1 MRIIN
6 NKLKLPILI
15 VGSLAISSLCYA
27 ATPGTT
33 SPDSAQTLSE
43 RDANLSPVPWSP
55 NELGRIIKADDLHIA
70 PFREDGKT
78 YGTPTWIWCV
88 EVDGNLY
95 VRAYHGQRSSWY
107 QAALREKAGKIVAA
121 GMTKEVRFEPVQGD
135 INMQID
141 SAYKQKYHGSG
152 YLNHMITG
160 GSRNATIR
168 IVPLKTSSAS

>member
-1 MRIIN
+1 MKTIKN
-6 NKLKLPILI
+6 TFKLPILI

-27 ATPGTT
+27 ATSVTT
-33 SPDSAQTLSE
+33 SPDSVQTLSE
-43 RDANLSPVPWSP
+43 RDANLSSVQWSP
-55 NELGRIIKADDLHIA
+55 NELSQIIKADDLHIA

-95 VRAYHGQRSSWY
+95 VRAYNGQRSSWY

-135 INMQID
+135 INTQID
-141 SAYKQKYHGSG
+141 NAYKQKYQGSA

-160 GSRNATIR
+160 GSRNATIK
-168 IVPLKTSSAS
+168 IVSLKTNSSS

>member
-1 MRIIN
+1 MRLIHKSF
-6 NKLKLPILI
+6 KLSILFL
-15 VGSLAISSLCYA
+15 GSVAISSLGHA
-27 ATPGTT
+27 ATSDTPLN
-33 SPDSAQTLSE
+33 SVQTLSA
-43 RDANLSPVPWSP
+43 RDASLPAVQWSQ
-55 NELGRIIKADDLHIA
+55 NELSQITKADDLHIA

-95 VRAYHGQRSSWY
+95 VRAYNGQRSSWY

-121 GMTKEVRFEPVQGD
+121 DMTREVRFESVEGD
-135 INMQID
+135 INTQID
-141 SAYKQKYHGSG
+141 NAYKAKYQGSS

-168 IVPLKTSSAS
+168 IIPLNTDGAN